1 MKKRVFLIIL
11 IIITFFSAKNTFALD
26 SGWKVIDDSKYFFDS
41 MGVMQKGI
49 IEIDGY
55 NYLFGFTSGK
65 LYTNTLVTIP
75 DEKVYL
81 TDKNGRILY
90 GKQEYENNEYYFD
103 ENGMYKGILKLDDG
117 DYLYGFS
124 SGKLYKNGLAT
135 IPDGKVYLTDNSGK
149 ILYGKQEYENNEY
162 YFDENGM
169 YKGILE
175 TEEGNYLFGYVSG
188 KLFKDALATTPDGRT
203 YRTDKTGKILYEL

>member
-1 MKKRVFLIIL
+1 
-11 IIITFFSAKNTFALD
+11 
-26 SGWKVIDDSKYFFDS
+26 
-41 MGVMQKGI
+41 MQ
-49 IEIDGY
+49 
-55 NYLFGFTSGK
+55 
-65 LYTNTLVTIP
+65 
-75 DEKVYL
+75 
-81 TDKNGRILY
+81 
-90 GKQEYENNEYYFD
+90 
-103 ENGMYKGILKLDDG
+103 KGILKLHDG